1 MAKRRNVNQ
10 LKTELRPESIPFP
23 EYPRPQFVR
32 NSRWFSLNGKWDCRV
47 NVPFPL
53 QSVLSG
59 FDKLPGFDGSY
70 PDEYDYITSFEYKKT
85 DMRLLLHFGAV
96 DQICDVFIDGRA
108 AGHHEGGYLPFTF
121 DITDLLS
128 DDEKHEIKVHIKD
141 TLDLNYP
148 YGKQSKNPKGMW
160 YTPVSGIW
168 QSVWME
174 EVPKSYIRGVKI
186 TPDSMGVR
194 LIIDGD
200 AEQYSVEVFE
210 PVLGHN
216 PATLIMLPQAPVIT
230 QGKAEYPDENSVNGK
245 EKESAI
251 TSDDIDIIYNTSG
264 NTEVPHEII
273 DRNTYN
279 GNKTYIEIKDPKAWT
294 PETPYLYGLRIT
306 SGDDC
311 ISTYFAVRTVSIHS
325 LRGYRRTFLNDR
337 PVFFH
342 GVLDQG
348 YYPEGIFLPNK
359 EEGFVRDVRYMKELG
374 FNTLRKHIKIEP
386 PVFYVACD
394 VIGMIVWQ
402 DMINNSD
409 YKFMRD
415 TILPTFGIKAKT
427 DLFTHK
433 DPEGRRI
440 FEDHMIK
447 TAEYLYNYPC
457 ICYYTIFNEGWGQFE
472 SDRMYLELK
481 ELDPSRIVDSTSG
494 WFRQFKS
501 DVVSKHVYFHK
512 VAQLL
517 HPHHP
522 VIISEFGGYDY
533 REPGHIFN
541 PDGNYGYK
549 SFKDKNSLNNALLNL
564 FKKDIVAYM
573 KHGCCGSIYTQ
584 LSDVEDETNGIYTY
598 DRQVCKVDKETCLEI
613 SGEIFR
619 EFARSTME

>member
-1 MAKRRNVNQ
+1 MKVRKKINY
-10 LKTELRPESIPFP
+10 LKMTDRPGPVPFS
-23 EYPRPQFVR
+23 EYPRPQLVR
-32 NSRWFSLNGKWDCRV
+32 NTKWLTLNGKWECGI

-59 FDKLPGFDGSY
+59 YDKNKDFNGTY
-70 PDEYDYITSFEYKKT
+70 PEEYDYHTRFEYKRS
-85 DMRLLLHFGAV
+85 DMRALLHFGAA
-96 DQICDVFIDGRA
+96 DQICDVYIDGKF

-128 DDEKHEIKVHIKD
+128 DDYIHSIKVHIKD
-141 TLDLNYP
+141 SLDLNYP

-168 QSVWME
+168 QSVWIE
-174 EVPKSYIRGVKI
+174 EVPSDHIRGVKI
-186 TPDSMGVR
+186 TPDQLGIR
-194 LIIDGD
+194 LVIDGD
-200 AEQYSVEVFE
+200 DKQYTVEVFE
-210 PVLGHN
+210 PVLGSN
-216 PATLIMLPQAPVIT
+216 PATLIMKPKEPVIT
-230 QGKAEYPDENSVNGK
+230 QKDADYTNSEDTDKTPPQETASEYGDM
-245 EKESAI
+245 
-251 TSDDIDIIYNTSG
+251 IYNRSG
-264 NTEVPHEII
+264 NKKVPDEII
-273 DRNTYN
+273 DRKTYN
-279 GNKTYIEIKDPKAWT
+279 GNKTFIEIKDPKTWT
-294 PETPYLYGLRIT
+294 PDKPYLYGIRISSDT
-306 SGDDC
+306 DC
-311 ISTYFAVRTVSIHS
+311 IVTYFAIRTVGIHS
-325 LRGYRRTFLNDR
+325 LRGYRRTFLNDG

-348 YYPEGIFLPNK
+348 YYPEGIFLPNN
-359 EEGFVRDVRYMKELG
+359 EEGFIKDIRSMKELG

-394 VIGMIVWQ
+394 VLGMIVWQ

-427 DLFTHK
+427 DYFTHS
-433 DPEGRRI
+433 DPESRRI

-447 TAEYLYNYPC
+447 TAEYLYNFPC

-472 SDRMYLELK
+472 SDRLYLELK
-481 ELDPSRIVDSTSG
+481 ELDPTRIIDSTSG

-522 VIISEFGGYDY
+522 VVISEFGGYDY
-533 REPGHIFN
+533 REKNHIFN
-541 PDGNYGYK
+541 PEGNYGYK
-549 SFKDKNSLNNALLNL
+549 SFKDKKALNSAMIQLY
-564 FKKDIVAYM
+564 KKDIISYIRS
-573 KHGCCGSIYTQ
+573 GCCGSIYTQ

-598 DRQVCKVDKETCLEI
+598 DRKVCKLDSETCLEI
-613 SGEIFR
+613 SEEIFR